1 MTVRPAI
8 GDPAPDAF
16 LLDKSGSMTRL
27 SFSWRDHAAVLVFLR
42 YFGCPFCQMHVVKLR
57 EDQQLFREAEAEVV
71 LVGQGSPEEGAGF
84 CQRKH
89 LPFPCLLDGD
99 KSAYRAYGLRRRN
112 LAVVVSPRIAV
123 PFVRANLNSETRQRG
138 LEGGDFF
145 QMPGTFVVDVGGVI
159 LLAHRNRTIA
169 DSPPNHLLLE
179 VLAKLKE
186 PATPPAQA
194 D

>member
-1 MTVRPAI
+1 MSVGPQP
-8 GDPAPDAF
+8 GDPAPDAS
-16 LLDKSGSMTRL
+16 LLDAEGRRVQL
-27 SFSWRDHAAVLVFLR
+27 SSFWKGRRVVLVFLR

-145 QMPGTFVVDVGGVI
+145 QMPGTFVVDVGGVV

-169 DSPPNHLLLE
+169 DSPANHVLLE

-186 PATPPAQA
+186 PVTPPAQA

>member
-1 MTVRPAI
+1 MSVGPQP
-8 GDPAPDAF
+8 GDPAPEAS
-16 LLDKSGSMTRL
+16 LLDAEGRRVQL
-27 SFSWRDHAAVLVFLR
+27 SSFWKERRVVLVFLR